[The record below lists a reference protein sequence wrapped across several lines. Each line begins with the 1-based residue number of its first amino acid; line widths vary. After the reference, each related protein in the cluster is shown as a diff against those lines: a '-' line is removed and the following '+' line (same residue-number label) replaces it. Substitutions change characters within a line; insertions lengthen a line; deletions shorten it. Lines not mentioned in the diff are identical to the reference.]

1 MRKLKLVCL
10 IVAAALFL
18 GGCGA
23 LSRYLPFGRQPVKF
37 AVVDWDRLV
46 KEHPNYKKWQS
57 KQQALESAKKMRDK
71 QLQNGRQQ
79 LAILSKMKSLNTAG
93 KNQFARAKFAA
104 QIAEKQAQEQDA
116 LNKKQESLMA
126 AAEEKVKADREALE
140 EEYRVPLFNLR
151 LKLGTLKMTRESQQ
165 ALLQEQSELLE
176 KRRQAI
182 EAIEAKKRAYIAE
195 QMADDVAASRARIAA
210 YGQSLAEAQAEKDTG
225 LSLKDG
231 KGFQPGEKELDQL
244 IQSMDTQIQKQT
256 EEEQKLREEID
267 SDILSAIKKVNL
279 TRRYTLIFRNPRAN
293 ISADDITDEVSL
305 EVKKIVY

>member
-46 KEHPNYKKWQS
+46 KEHPNYKKWQA

-71 QLQNGRQQ
+71 QLQDGRQQ
-79 LAILSKMKSLNTAG
+79 LAILSKMKSLNAVG
-93 KNQFARAKFAA
+93 KSQFARAKFAA

-126 AAEEKVKADREALE
+126 AAEEQVKADRQALE

-151 LKLGTLKMTRESQQ
+151 LKLGTLKMTKESQQ

-176 KRRQAI
+176 KRRQAL

-195 QMADDVAASRARIAA
+195 QMADDVAAARARIAA

-231 KGFQPGEKELDQL
+231 KFQPGEKELDQL
-244 IQSMDTQIQKQT
+244 IQSMDTQIQKQAA
-256 EEEQKLREEID
+256 EEQKLREDID

-279 TRRYTLIFRNPRAN
+279 TRKYTLIFRNPRAN
-293 ISADDITDEVSL
+293 ISADDITDEVAL

>member
-1 MRKLKLVCL
+1 M
-10 IVAAALFL
+10 AAALFL

-46 KEHPNYKKWQS
+46 KEHPNYKKWQA
-57 KQQALESAKKMRDK
+57 KQQTLESAKKMRDK

-151 LKLGTLKMTRESQQ
+151 LKLGTLKMTKESQQ

-244 IQSMDTQIQKQT
+244 IQSMDNQIQKQA
-256 EEEQKLREEID
+256 EEEQKLRDEID

-279 TRRYTLIFRNPRAN
+279 TRKYTLIFRNPRAN